1 MEKAIIN
8 IEVLCV
14 GDELRIDSNIDG
26 RVYLALEGLTGA
38 IKDLE
43 SKAPADAKMQF
54 RALVMKML
62 NEKD

>member
-8 IEVLCV
+8 IEVLRV
-14 GDELRIDSNIDG
+14 GDELSIESNIDG

-38 IKDLE
+38 IRDLE

-54 RALVMKML
+54 RSMVLEMP